1 MSISEFGFS
10 KKVFKDV
17 IDLNN
22 LPSTYTLSY
31 GTIGAT
37 IKKNNSNLAVFK
49 IYLYKNNKP
58 NGTAI
63 YIRYYDDY
71 TATTKEEKITVRQQ
85 DGTYRIDEKYSKD
98 LYISGYSS
106 ITSDFLSCLDY
117 VAEDE
122 DIFTLQEK
130 TVSPSNAEQE
140 IVADSGYDG
149 LSKVVV
155 SPIADSN
162 LLPQN
167 IKKNVSILNVVGTY
181 ERANE
186 PNLTPNNIKKGI
198 RIYDVY
204 GAFEGF
210 AEEPSE
216 SVKSV
221 EVYRDHLLTELQ
233 VIYGNEPNTARK
245 LKALIENAESRVARR
260 IKDKTLVRVYS
271 KYYDIVYQMVKI
283 DYNELGAEGEIER
296 DANGISFKHTTS
308 RPSDEILSTIP
319 QVL

>member
-1 MSISEFGFS
+1 MA
-10 KKVFKDV
+10 
-17 IDLNN
+17 L
-22 LPSTYTLSY
+22 T
-31 GTIGAT
+31 
-37 IKKNNSNLAVFK
+37 NLAGTKWRLNDTLTGNFN
-49 IYLYKNNKP
+49 KNFLL
-58 NGTAI
+58 AI
-63 YIRYYDDY
+63 
-71 TATTKEEKITVRQQ
+71 
-85 DGTYRIDEKYSKD
+85 
-98 LYISGYSS
+98 
-106 ITSDFLSCLDY
+106 
-117 VAEDE
+117 VAENKETIVEFNPMKLGSDMNLYYYRYVNDSLGQRIHAKRVYYNGVWTNETYKVITIAGGVDE
-122 DIFTLQEK
+122 ENPDLISWFEENATQIQTTNLQEK
-130 TVSPSNAEQE
+130 TVSPSNSEQE
-140 IVADSGYDG
+140 IVADSGYYG
-149 LSKVVV
+149 LSKVIV

-221 EVYRDHLLTELQ
+221 EVYRDHLLTELK
-233 VIYGNEPNTARK
+233 VLYGSEPNTERK
-245 LKALIENAESRVARR
+245 LNALIENAESRVARR

-296 DANGISFKHTTS
+296 NANGITFKHTTS

>member
-1 MSISEFGFS
+1 MALTNLAGTKWRLNDTLQLPAENITGNLIYRNTNNRFSDRISISINNGILKISVIEINGSINFLERKVYENGWILVEYREIEFFNS
-10 KKVFKDV
+10 SFMSTQT
-17 IDLNN
+17 DLE
-22 LPSTYTLSY
+22 
-31 GTIGAT
+31 
-37 IKKNNSNLAVFK
+37 NSNL
-49 IYLYKNNKP
+49 ISWLEQN
-58 NGTAI
+58 
-63 YIRYYDDY
+63 
-71 TATTKEEKITVRQQ
+71 ATQ
-85 DGTYRIDEKYSKD
+85 
-98 LYISGYSS
+98 IS
-106 ITSDFLSCLDY
+106 T
-117 VAEDE
+117 
-122 DIFTLQEK
+122 TNLQEK
-130 TVSPSNAEQE
+130 TVSPSNSEQE

-149 LSKVVV
+149 LSKVIV

-167 IKKNVSILNVVGTY
+167 IKKNVSILNVVGTF

-204 GAFEGF
+204 GAFDGF
-210 AEEPSE
+210 AEELSE

-221 EVYRDHLLTELQ
+221 EVYRDKLLTDLK
-233 VIYGNEPNTARK
+233 VIYGNEPNTERK
-245 LKALIENAESRVARR
+245 LNALIENAESRVARR

>member
-1 MSISEFGFS
+1 MALTNLAGTKWRLNDILNIPSDLSGYIIAISLEWENSHKSIAGFS
-10 KKVFKDV
+10 FTGGSLMVRLLTGWEYANPVNNVQQTNDYLWN
-17 IDLNN
+17 LNGYYN
-22 LPSTYTLSY
+22 SKFTSKEIIIAGGLDEENATLISWLQAN
-31 GTIGAT
+31 AT
-37 IKKNNSNLAVFK
+37 QIPV
-49 IYLYKNNKP
+49 
-58 NGTAI
+58 
-63 YIRYYDDY
+63 
-71 TATTKEEKITVRQQ
+71 V
-85 DGTYRIDEKYSKD
+85 
-98 LYISGYSS
+98 
-106 ITSDFLSCLDY
+106 
-117 VAEDE
+117 
-122 DIFTLQEK
+122 DINLQEK

-149 LSKVVV
+149 LSKVIV

-186 PNLTPNNIKKGI
+186 PNLTPNNIKKGV

-204 GAFEGF
+204 GAFEGL

-296 DANGISFKHTTS
+296 NANGITFKHTTS

>member
-1 MSISEFGFS
+1 MALTNLAGTKWLFNENVPIPYNQNPKAYNIAFVLNRSGVYYGYNQLVFQGFS
-10 KKVFKDV
+10 VYIV
-17 IDLNN
+17 RA
-22 LPSTYTLSY
+22 TYTNE
-31 GTIGAT
+31 GNAT
-37 IKKNNSNLAVFK
+37 
-49 IYLYKNNKP
+49 
-58 NGTAI
+58 GTATSI
-63 YIRYYDDY
+63 IRYTGVQPNPYSWQI
-71 TATTKEEKITVRQQ
+71 TTDRIITV
-85 DGTYRIDEKYSKD
+85 GGGVDEENPD
-98 LYISGYSS
+98 LISWFEKNATQ
-106 ITSDFLSCLDY
+106 IQT
-117 VAEDE
+117 
-122 DIFTLQEK
+122 TNLQEK
-130 TVSPSNAEQE
+130 TVSPSNSEQE
-140 IVADSGYDG
+140 IVADSGYYG
-149 LSKVVV
+149 LSKVIV
-155 SPIADSN
+155 SPISDSN

-186 PNLTPNNIKKGI
+186 PNLTPINIKKGI